1 MFNSFCYVCFFTI
14 NFTMKVD
21 SILLLLSVVSIVISL
36 IAVTKMNQLVPDP
49 YMDEIFHYPMT
60 KRYFEGISL
69 SCI

>member
-1 MFNSFCYVCFFTI
+1 
-14 NFTMKVD
+14 MKVD